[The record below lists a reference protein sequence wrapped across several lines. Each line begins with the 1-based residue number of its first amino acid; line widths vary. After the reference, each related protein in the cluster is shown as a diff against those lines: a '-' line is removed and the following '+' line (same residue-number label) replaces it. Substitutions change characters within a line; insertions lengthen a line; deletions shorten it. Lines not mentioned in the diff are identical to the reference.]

1 MRRFATPCALAAA
14 MVCLT
19 APVAGANCT
28 QGFWENHPEHW
39 CTDDLYLGNVY
50 YTADQLLDIFDQE
63 VQGNGLVSL
72 AHQLIAAKLNAAC
85 GSVPSPA
92 AALAD
97 ALIADLVV
105 PPIGN
110 GYLHPSQ
117 TSALVSQL
125 DAYNNEPGDPNGF
138 GGCSPIAVEE
148 FSWGRVKASYR

>member
-1 MRRFATPCALAAA
+1 MHRVATLFPLAVAL
-14 MVCLT
+14 VGLT
-19 APVAGANCT
+19 APIAAANCT
-28 QGFWENHPEHW
+28 QGFWQNHPEHW
-39 CTDDLYLGNVY
+39 CTDELYLGDVY
-50 YTADQLLDIFDQE
+50 YTADQLMDIFEQP

-92 AALAD
+92 TPLAD
-97 ALIADLVV
+97 ALIGNLVV

-110 GYLHPSQ
+110 GVLHPSQ

-125 DAYNNEPGDPNGF
+125 DDYNNEPGDPNGF
-138 GGCSPIAVEE
+138 GGCAPIAVED